1 MWLDYISGKS
11 TDRVALMHEMQPC
24 VGEAWRRL
32 ITPNEFVAITDYP
45 GVWTGQLQSL
55 GTAAASQPSEPPTS
69 APQPRHQAGQDWA
82 TARLGSATSD
92 SSFSLPLANW
102 RLGAG
107 PEGEPSCMR
116 LCRRFLLSCTY
127 CCL

>member
-55 GTAAASQPSEPPTS
+55 GTAAASQPSEPQ
-69 APQPRHQAGQDWA
+69 PQHRSRGI
-82 TARLGSATSD
+82 RLVKIGP
-92 SSFSLPLANW
+92 LPD
-102 RLGAG
+102 
-107 PEGEPSCMR
+107 
-116 LCRRFLLSCTY
+116 
-127 CCL
+127 